1 LPTVYDPSDD
11 RSRQV
16 LFLVAVAAMAFVC
29 NALAYWA
36 IPPLKCEHR
45 VYSEVWQILKDLM
58 SGIGIVIVSDPRMV
72 SSEHMMAAP

>member
-1 LPTVYDPSDD
+1 
-11 RSRQV
+11 
-16 LFLVAVAAMAFVC
+16 MAFVC

-58 SGIGIVIVSDPRMV
+58 SGIGIVIVSDASMV
-72 SSEHMMAAP
+72 SSEHMMAAAQVFTHDRMKNSLSRSGIAHVPH